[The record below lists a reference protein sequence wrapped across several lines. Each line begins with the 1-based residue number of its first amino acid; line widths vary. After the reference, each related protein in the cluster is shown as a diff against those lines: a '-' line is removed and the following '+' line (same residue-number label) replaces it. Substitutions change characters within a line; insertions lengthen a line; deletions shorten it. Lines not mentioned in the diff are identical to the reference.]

1 MNQLSRRLSTPL
13 FLGLLALAFALC
25 VLVDGRTDENARTDE
40 AAEGDHK
47 IAPLDIIMIDV
58 VGEKDLSKELL
69 VSSSGT
75 ITFPFLGSIEV
86 KSKTP
91 AEVEKLL
98 KEKLGKDYLVDPQV
112 IITVKEYR
120 SRTVSVI
127 GQVNKPGVIP
137 LPGEQ
142 KMGILE
148 AIAQA
153 GDLAKSANKN
163 RIEVSRKGKTQKF
176 TLDELKKD
184 TTPEKKFWL
193 EPGDVIYVHESFF

>member
-1 MNQLSRRLSTPL
+1 MKQCKLFWLPRLV
-13 FLGLLALAFALC
+13 AIFALF
-25 VLVDGRTDENARTDE
+25 VALYGRTDENARTDE

-47 IAPLDIIMIDV
+47 IAPLDIIMVDV
-58 VGEKDLSKELL
+58 VGEKDLSKELR
-69 VSSSGT
+69 VSTSGT

-86 KSKTP
+86 KGKTP
-91 AEVEKLL
+91 AEVETLI

-120 SRTVSVI
+120 SRTVLVI
-127 GQVNKPGVIP
+127 GQVNKPGLIA
-137 LPGEQ
+137 LPAEQ
-142 KMGILE
+142 KLGILE
-148 AIAQA
+148 AIGQA

-176 TLDELKKD
+176 TLDDLKKD
-184 TTPEKKFWL
+184 TNPEKKFWL

>member
-1 MNQLSRRLSTPL
+1 MKQCKLFWLPRLV
-13 FLGLLALAFALC
+13 AIFALF
-25 VLVDGRTDENARTDE
+25 VALYGRTDENARTNE

-47 IAPLDIIMIDV
+47 IAPLDIITIDV
-58 VGEKDLSKELL
+58 VGEKDLSKELR
-69 VSSSGT
+69 VSTSGT

-86 KSKTP
+86 KGKTP
-91 AEVEKLL
+91 AEVENLI

-120 SRTVSVI
+120 SRTVLVI
-127 GQVNKPGVIP
+127 GQVNKPGLIA
-137 LPGEQ
+137 LPAEQ
-142 KMGILE
+142 KLGILE
-148 AIAQA
+148 AIGQA

-176 TLDELKKD
+176 TLDDLKKD
-184 TTPEKKFWL
+184 TNPEKKFWL

>member
-1 MNQLSRRLSTPL
+1 MKQCKLFWLPRLV
-13 FLGLLALAFALC
+13 AIFALF
-25 VLVDGRTDENARTDE
+25 VALDGRTDENARTNE

-47 IAPLDIIMIDV
+47 IAPLDIIMVDV
-58 VGEKDLSKELL
+58 VGEKDLSKELR
-69 VSSSGT
+69 VSTSGT

-86 KSKTP
+86 KGKTP
-91 AEVEKLL
+91 AEVENLI

-120 SRTVSVI
+120 SRTVLVI
-127 GQVNKPGVIP
+127 GQVNKPGLIA
-137 LPGEQ
+137 LPAEQ
-142 KMGILE
+142 KLGILE
-148 AIAQA
+148 AIGQA

-176 TLDELKKD
+176 TLDDLKKD
-184 TTPEKKFWL
+184 TNPEKKFWL

>member
-1 MNQLSRRLSTPL
+1 MKPASLLLL
-13 FLGLLALAFALC
+13 FPIVCGLALAGLW
-25 VLVDGRTDENARTDE
+25 RPR
-40 AAEGDHK
+40 AAEAVEGDRK
-47 IAPLDIIMIDV
+47 IAPLDILTVDV
-58 VGEKDLSKELL
+58 VGEKDLSKELR
-69 VSSSGT
+69 VSTSGT

-86 KSKTP
+86 KGKTP
-91 AEVEKLL
+91 AEVETLI

-127 GQVNKPGVIP
+127 GQVNKPGVIA
-137 LPGEQ
+137 LPAEQ
-142 KMGILE
+142 KLGILE

-163 RIEVSRKGKTQKF
+163 RIEVSRNGKTQKF
-176 TLDELKKD
+176 TLDDLKKD
-184 TTPEKKFWL
+184 TNPEKKFWL

>member
-1 MNQLSRRLSTPL
+1 MKKSKQFWLPRLV
-13 FLGLLALAFALC
+13 AIFALC
-25 VLVDGRTDENARTDE
+25 VALDGKTDEKARTDD

-58 VGEKDLSKELL
+58 VGEKDLSKELR
-69 VSSSGT
+69 VSTSGT

-86 KSKTP
+86 KGKTP
-91 AEVEKLL
+91 AEVENLIKG
-98 KEKLGKDYLVDPQV
+98 KLGQDYLVDPQV
-112 IITVKEYR
+112 IVTVKEYR

-127 GQVNKPGVIP
+127 GQVNKPGVIA
-137 LPGEQ
+137 LPAEQ

-163 RIEVSRKGKTQKF
+163 RIEVSRKGKTQTF
-176 TLDELKKD
+176 TLDGLKKD
-184 TTPEKKFWL
+184 SSPDKKFWL

>member
-1 MNQLSRRLSTPL
+1 MNTCKL
-13 FLGLLALAFALC
+13 LGLPRLVAIFALALAL
-25 VLVDGRTDENARTDE
+25 DGRTDENGRTDDG
-40 AAEGDHK
+40 AEGDHK

-58 VGEKDLSKELL
+58 VGEKDLSKELR

-86 KSKTP
+86 KGKTP
-91 AEVEKLL
+91 AEVESLL

-127 GQVNKPGVIP
+127 GQVNKPGVIA
-137 LPGEQ
+137 LPAEQ
-142 KMGILE
+142 KLGILE

-153 GDLAKSANKN
+153 GDLAKTANKN
-163 RIEVSRKGKTQKF
+163 RIEVSRNGKTQKF
-176 TLDELKKD
+176 TLDDLKKD
-184 TTPEKKFWL
+184 INPEKKFWL

>member
-1 MNQLSRRLSTPL
+1 MKKYKL
-13 FLGLLALAFALC
+13 FWLPRIIAIFALF
-25 VLVDGRTDENARTDE
+25 VALEGRTDENARTDD

-47 IAPLDIIMIDV
+47 IAPLDIINIDV
-58 VGEKDLSKELL
+58 VGEKDLSKENLR

-86 KSKTP
+86 KGKTP
-91 AEVEKLL
+91 AEVESLL
-98 KEKLGKDYLVDPQV
+98 KEKLGKDYLVNPQV
-112 IITVKEYR
+112 IVTVKEYR

-127 GQVNKPGVIP
+127 GQVNKPGVIA
-137 LPGEQ
+137 LPAEQ

-153 GDLAKSANKN
+153 GDLAKTANKN

-176 TLDELKKD
+176 TLDDLKKD
-184 TTPEKKFWL
+184 TSPEKKFWL

>member
-1 MNQLSRRLSTPL
+1 MKKYKLFWLPRLV
-13 FLGLLALAFALC
+13 AIFALF
-25 VLVDGRTDENARTDE
+25 VALYGRTDENARTDE

-47 IAPLDIIMIDV
+47 IAPLDIIMVDV
-58 VGEKDLSKELL
+58 VGEKDLSKELR
-69 VSSSGT
+69 VSTSGT

-91 AEVEKLL
+91 AEVESLL

-127 GQVNKPGVIP
+127 GQVNKPGVIA
-137 LPGEQ
+137 LPAEQ
-142 KMGILE
+142 KLGILE

-163 RIEVSRKGKTQKF
+163 RIEVSRNGKTQKF
-176 TLDELKKD
+176 TLDDLKKD
-184 TTPEKKFWL
+184 TSPEKKFWL

>member
-1 MNQLSRRLSTPL
+1 MKQCKLFWLPRLV
-13 FLGLLALAFALC
+13 AIFALF
-25 VLVDGRTDENARTDE
+25 VAVFGRTDENARTDE

-47 IAPLDIIMIDV
+47 IAPLDIIMVDV
-58 VGEKDLSKELL
+58 VGEKDLSKELR
-69 VSSSGT
+69 VSTSGT

-86 KSKTP
+86 KGKTP
-91 AEVEKLL
+91 AEVENLI

-120 SRTVSVI
+120 SRTVLVI
-127 GQVNKPGVIP
+127 GQVNKPGLIA
-137 LPGEQ
+137 LPAEQ
-142 KMGILE
+142 KLGILE
-148 AIAQA
+148 AIGQA

-176 TLDELKKD
+176 TLDDLKKD
-184 TTPEKKFWL
+184 TNPEKKFWL

>member
-1 MNQLSRRLSTPL
+1 MKKHKL
-13 FLGLLALAFALC
+13 FWLPWLVAMSALFVAL
-25 VLVDGRTDENARTDE
+25 DGRTDENARTNE

-47 IAPLDIIMIDV
+47 IAPLDIITIDV
-58 VGEKDLSKELL
+58 VGEKDLSKELR
-69 VSSSGT
+69 VSTSGT

-86 KSKTP
+86 KGKTP
-91 AEVEKLL
+91 AEVENLI

-120 SRTVSVI
+120 SRTVLVI
-127 GQVNKPGVIP
+127 GQVNKPGLIA
-137 LPGEQ
+137 LPAEQ
-142 KMGILE
+142 KLGILE
-148 AIAQA
+148 AIGQA

-176 TLDELKKD
+176 TLDDLKKD
-184 TTPEKKFWL
+184 TNPEKKFWL

>member
-1 MNQLSRRLSTPL
+1 MKTCRLFWLPWL
-13 FLGLLALAFALC
+13 IVIFAL
-25 VLVDGRTDENARTDE
+25 LVALDGRADENARTE
-40 AAEGDHK
+40 EGAEGDHK

-58 VGEKDLSKELL
+58 VGEKDLSKELR

-75 ITFPFLGSIEV
+75 ITFPFLGNLEV
-86 KSKTP
+86 KGKTP
-91 AEVEKLL
+91 AEVENLIKG
-98 KEKLGKDYLVDPQV
+98 KLGQDYLVDPQV
-112 IITVKEYR
+112 IVTVKEYR

-127 GQVNKPGVIP
+127 GQVNKPGVIA
-137 LPGEQ
+137 LPAEQ

-176 TLDELKKD
+176 TLDDLKKD
-184 TTPEKKFWL
+184 TSPDKKFWL

>member
-1 MNQLSRRLSTPL
+1 MKQCKLFWLPRLV
-13 FLGLLALAFALC
+13 AIFALF
-25 VLVDGRTDENARTDE
+25 VALDGRTDENARTDE

-47 IAPLDIIMIDV
+47 IAPLDIIMVDV
-58 VGEKDLSKELL
+58 VGEKDLSKELR
-69 VSSSGT
+69 VSTSGT

-86 KSKTP
+86 KGKTP
-91 AEVEKLL
+91 AEVENLI

-120 SRTVSVI
+120 SRTVLVI
-127 GQVNKPGVIP
+127 GQVNKPGLIA
-137 LPGEQ
+137 LPAEQ
-142 KMGILE
+142 KLGILE
-148 AIAQA
+148 AIGQA

-176 TLDELKKD
+176 TLDDLKKD
-184 TTPEKKFWL
+184 TNPEKKFWL

>member
-1 MNQLSRRLSTPL
+1 MKQCKLFWLPRLV
-13 FLGLLALAFALC
+13 AIFALF
-25 VLVDGRTDENARTDE
+25 VAVFGRTDENARTDE

-47 IAPLDIIMIDV
+47 IAPLDIIMVDV
-58 VGEKDLSKELL
+58 VGEKDLSKELR
-69 VSSSGT
+69 VSTSGT

-86 KSKTP
+86 KGKTP
-91 AEVEKLL
+91 AEVETLI

-120 SRTVSVI
+120 SRTVLVI
-127 GQVNKPGVIP
+127 GQVNKPGLIA
-137 LPGEQ
+137 LPAEQ
-142 KMGILE
+142 KLGILE
-148 AIAQA
+148 AIGQA

-176 TLDELKKD
+176 TLDDLKKD
-184 TTPEKKFWL
+184 TNPEKKFWL

>member
-1 MNQLSRRLSTPL
+1 MKKTKLFWLPRLFAMSAL
-13 FLGLLALAFALC
+13 FLAL
-25 VLVDGRTDENARTDE
+25 VGRTDENAKTDE
-40 AAEGDHK
+40 AGEGDHK
-47 IAPLDIIMIDV
+47 IAALDIITIDV
-58 VGEKDLSKELL
+58 VGEKDLSKELR

-75 ITFPFLGSIEV
+75 ITFPFLGNLEV
-86 KSKTP
+86 KGKTP
-91 AEVEKLL
+91 AEVENLL

-127 GQVNKPGVIP
+127 GQVNKPGVIA
-137 LPGEQ
+137 LPAEQ
-142 KMGILE
+142 KLGILE

-176 TLDELKKD
+176 TLDDLKKD

>member
-1 MNQLSRRLSTPL
+1 MKNCNSFWLPRLV
-13 FLGLLALAFALC
+13 AIFALF
-25 VLVDGRTDENARTDE
+25 VALDGRTEENARPNE

-58 VGEKDLSKELL
+58 VGEKDLSKELR
-69 VSSSGT
+69 VSTSGT

-86 KSKTP
+86 KGKTP
-91 AEVEKLL
+91 AEVETLL
-98 KEKLGKDYLVDPQV
+98 KEKLGKDYLVNPQV

-127 GQVNKPGVIP
+127 GQVNKPGVIA
-137 LPGEQ
+137 LPAEQ
-142 KMGILE
+142 KLGILE

-163 RIEVSRKGKTQKF
+163 RIEVSRNGKTQKF
-176 TLDELKKD
+176 TLDDLKKD
-184 TTPEKKFWL
+184 TNPEKKFWL